1 MSLQV
6 RNLVK
11 SFAQGS
17 EKLQI
22 LNGLQL
28 QLKDHEIIAVV
39 GQSGSGKSTLLSLLA
54 GFIKPD
60 SGQLLWREQDLTNW
74 SANQWAEF
82 RRKNLGF
89 VFQSFH
95 LIPYL
100 TAAENVALPL
110 RLLGDAH
117 PDQKA
122 SALLTELGLSARLS
136 HLPSQ
141 LSGGECQR
149 VAIARALIH
158 LPQLI
163 LADEPTGSLDVATGQ
178 QILDLFFSTLK
189 ARKQTAL
196 VVTHSAEV
204 AARCD
209 RILTM
214 RQGQLWA

>member
-1 MSLQV
+1 LSLQV